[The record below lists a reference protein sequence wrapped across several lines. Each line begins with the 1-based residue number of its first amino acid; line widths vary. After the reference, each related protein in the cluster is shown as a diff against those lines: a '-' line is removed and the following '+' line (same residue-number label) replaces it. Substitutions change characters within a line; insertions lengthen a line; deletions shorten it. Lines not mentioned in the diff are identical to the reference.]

1 MISGVVLAAG
11 SASRFGATKQLATV
25 DGRPLVAHAVA
36 TLVAAGVDEVVVVTG
51 HDAEAVEA
59 ALPEGARAVR
69 NPRFRDGQA
78 SSLAA
83 ALHALHDR
91 SEAAVVLLADQP
103 GVRPE
108 EVRAL
113 VARFRATRARIA
125 RLRYADGPGPALLS
139 REVYAEAGHLHGD
152 VGARV
157 LIASHPDWVEEVPA
171 DRPAPVDVDEPA
183 DLRIARGGSPRQA
196 R

>member
-1 MISGVVLAAG
+1 VISGVVLAAG
-11 SASRFGATKQLATV
+11 TGSRFGSTKQLAEL
-25 DGRPLVAHAVA
+25 DGRPLVLHAIEA
-36 TLVAAGVDEVVVVTG
+36 IRDGGADEILVVTG

-59 ALPEGARAVR
+59 VLPSDVRVVR
-69 NPRFRDGQA
+69 NDAYRQGQA

-83 ALHALHDR
+83 AVHDLHPD

-103 GVRPE
+103 GVLAD
-108 EVRAL
+108 EV
-113 VARFRATRARIA
+113 VAIIGRFRRTRARVV

-157 LIASHPDWVEEVPA
+157 LFASHPEWIDEVVVDRQAPRDVDVPA
-171 DRPAPVDVDEPA
+171 DL
-183 DLRIARGGSPRQA
+183 DLARGPG
-196 R
+196 

>member
-11 SASRFGATKQLATV
+11 SASRFGTTKQLAEL
-25 DGRPLVAHAVA
+25 DGRPLMVHAIDA
-36 TLVAAGVDEVVVVTG
+36 LREGGVDEILVVTG

-59 ALPEGARAVR
+59 VLPSDVRAVHNGAYR
-69 NPRFRDGQA
+69 QGQA

-83 ALHALHDR
+83 ALHAVDAG

-103 GVRPE
+103 GVLGS
-108 EVRAL
+108 EVRAI
-113 VARFRATRARIA
+113 VDRYRSTRARVV

-157 LIASHPDWVEEVPA
+157 LFASHPEWIEDVAV
-171 DRPAPVDVDEPA
+171 DRATPRDVDVPT
-183 DLRIARGGSPRQA
+183 DLDLARGSG
-196 R
+196 

>member
-1 MISGVVLAAG
+1 VISGVVLAAG
-11 SASRFGATKQLATV
+11 TASRFGTTKQLASL
-25 DGRPLVAHAVA
+25 DGRPLLLHAIDA
-36 TLVAAGVDEVVVVTG
+36 LRDGGVDEILVVTG

-59 ALPEGARAVR
+59 AVPPDVRAVR
-69 NPRFRDGQA
+69 NDAYRQGQA
-78 SSLAA
+78 TSLAA
-83 ALHALHDR
+83 ALHDVDPG

-103 GVRPE
+103 GVLGV

-113 VARFRATRARIA
+113 IDRYRSTRARVV

-157 LIASHPDWVEEVPA
+157 LFASHPEWIEEVAVDRPTPRDVDVPA
-171 DRPAPVDVDEPA
+171 DL
-183 DLRIARGGSPRQA
+183 DLAHDLG
-196 R
+196 